1 MNWLE
6 VFQNDLKEI
15 QGKDLINPG
24 APFDDDHDNHVGY
37 ADDYLRRLY
46 TIMMTY
52 QKRSELALLE
62 AKYAKRDRASAI
74 RMVWEFNNKAEAA
87 SKIFWIEVNEKFNL
101 WGKSNVGIRD
111 EWRVVWSESEGGG
124 FLRRLFGE

>member
-1 MNWLE
+1 MDWLE

-15 QGKDLINPG
+15 QEKDLINPG

-46 TIMMTY
+46 TLMMIY

-62 AKYAKRDRASAI
+62 AKYAHRDRASAI
-74 RMVWEFNNKAEAA
+74 RQAEEFRNKAKAVREV
-87 SKIFWIEVNEKFNL
+87 FWIELNEKFSL
-101 WGKSNVGIRD
+101 WDKPAVGIRD
-111 EWRVVWSESEGGG
+111 GWRVVWSESEGGG